1 MRILVTGAAG
11 FVGRNLI
18 EKLAQLN
25 FEIVA
30 IDNLNS
36 TLYSSKIK
44 EFNFNA
50 IAKLEGDQLWA
61 FRSSKPEESVKRET
75 AWCMLQA
82 IDGLRQEL
90 IKIMDNGKIAQ
101 NAIVKSQK
109 N

>member
-1 MRILVTGAAG
+1 VTNEDQ
-11 FVGRNLI
+11 VNKGR
-18 EKLAQLN
+18 KAKQLL
-25 FEIVA
+25 E
-30 IDNLNS
+30 DETLNM
-36 TLYSSKIK
+36 
-44 EFNFNA
+44 A
-50 IAKLEGDQLWA
+50 IAKLENDQLWA

-109 N
+109 NLI

>member
-1 MRILVTGAAG
+1 MTNEDQVNK
-11 FVGRNLI
+11 GR
-18 EKLAQLN
+18 KAKQLL
-25 FEIVA
+25 E
-30 IDNLNS
+30 DETLN
-36 TLYSSKIK
+36 
-44 EFNFNA
+44 NA

-101 NAIVKSQK
+101 NAISKSQK
-109 N
+109 NLI